1 MLTGGE
7 EKGGRTQFA
16 PAVFRERPDNG
27 GCGGNAQHWP
37 YVDRGN
43 RRADVGIRPYG
54 VPGIYGRRKRRRV
67 CLLYTSRQYRLKGW
81 LYFFVG
87 RQIKNTKAA
96 TNNPNGNAQ
105 KGQNKKDWSKKHQEL
120 RRVLYL
126 CECPGGNDKIKFK
139 QDASHAII
147 QGYSGADFY
156 GAGGTIFDENNEN
169 KR

>member
-1 MLTGGE
+1 MAIDHKIFRYELKNKKVENGSWNIAGQVNDNHLE
-7 EKGGRTQFA
+7 QF
-16 PAVFRERPDNG
+16 FEWMDF
-27 GCGGNAQHWP
+27 
-37 YVDRGN
+37 
-43 RRADVGIRPYG
+43 
-54 VPGIYGRRKRRRV
+54 KR
-67 CLLYTSRQYRLKGW
+67 RQYRLKGW

>member
-1 MLTGGE
+1 MAIDHKIFRYELKNKKVENGSWNIAGQVNDNHLE
-7 EKGGRTQFA
+7 QF
-16 PAVFRERPDNG
+16 FEWMDF
-27 GCGGNAQHWP
+27 
-37 YVDRGN
+37 
-43 RRADVGIRPYG
+43 
-54 VPGIYGRRKRRRV
+54 KR
-67 CLLYTSRQYRLKGW
+67 RQYRLKGW

-156 GAGGTIFDENNEN
+156 SADGAAFYENGEN